1 MFRTNDT
8 MLNENEVTL
17 RVDAIYIICW
27 KGQLSQ
33 YDFLKETLFQL
44 LYYKENLGD
53 QINKIWLQEHV
64 SPCFQIYTSCYHD
77 KIYFQ
82 KI

>member
-17 RVDAIYIICW
+17 GADAIYIICW

-44 LYYKENLGD
+44 LYYKENFGD
-53 QINKIWLQEHV
+53 QINKI
-64 SPCFQIYTSCYHD
+64 
-77 KIYFQ
+77 
-82 KI
+82 